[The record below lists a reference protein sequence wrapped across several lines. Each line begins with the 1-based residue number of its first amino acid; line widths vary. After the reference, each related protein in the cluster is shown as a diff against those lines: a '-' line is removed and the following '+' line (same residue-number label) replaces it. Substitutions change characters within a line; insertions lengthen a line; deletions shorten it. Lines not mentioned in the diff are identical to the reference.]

1 MLDAGKT
8 EVATTRLAKKEP
20 LGDADVRTL
29 LASVDEV
36 LVAKG
41 RGLRRLSAAGTTL
54 ADLKGPTG
62 SFRAPMLKA
71 GRRLLVGFSAEAL
84 SELLGKR

>member
-1 MLDAGKT
+1 MLDAAKT

-20 LGDADVRTL
+20 LGDADVRRL

-41 RGLRRLSAAGTTL
+41 KGLRRLSAGGATL

-71 GRRLLVGFSAEAL
+71 GRRLLVGFSAGAL